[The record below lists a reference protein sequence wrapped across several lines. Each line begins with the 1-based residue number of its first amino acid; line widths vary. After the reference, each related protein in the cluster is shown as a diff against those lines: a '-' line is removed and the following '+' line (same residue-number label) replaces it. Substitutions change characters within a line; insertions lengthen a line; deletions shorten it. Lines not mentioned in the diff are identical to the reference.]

1 MNGIRYI
8 RAVFGDA
15 FHIFL
20 GELCA
25 LCNLGYDLLI
35 VISDLQLF
43 CNSAPE
49 LTTAASEFAPYSNFL
64 LFFWLLVFN
73 FYAMSLL
80 LNVAIAIKNKNAV
93 IEIPNMAVTKTLL
106 TVKDVKDCSNR
117 KLSGKSHFAKFTVL
131 PIVDCNSSKNRP
143 QKQTTMVIPADRSG
157 LLTTSETEKAIALI
171 RNSVYVP
178 KTICKKQ
185 LVP

>member
-1 MNGIRYI
+1 MWQKLKYSFI
-8 RAVFGDA
+8 VFKNE
-15 FHIFL
+15 F
-20 GELCA
+20 
-25 LCNLGYDLLI
+25 
-35 VISDLQLF
+35 F
-43 CNSAPE
+43 C
-49 LTTAASEFAPYSNFL
+49 LAPYLCL
-64 LFFWLLVFN
+64 LF
-73 FYAMSLL
+73 YAISLL
-80 LNVAIAIKNKNAV
+80 LNLAIATKNKNAV

-157 LLTTSETEKAIALI
+157 LLTTSETEKAITLI
-171 RNSVYVP
+171 RNSVYMP

-185 LVP
+185 LAP

>member
-1 MNGIRYI
+1 MHFNTLYHKTDRKTTLK
-8 RAVFGDA
+8 D
-15 FHIFL
+15 L
-20 GELCA
+20 QKSELS
-25 LCNLGYDLLI
+25 I
-35 VISDLQLF
+35 VIL
-43 CNSAPE
+43 PE
-49 LTTAASEFAPYSNFL
+49 GVFSSQ
-64 LFFWLLVFN
+64 LLVFN

-93 IEIPNMAVTKTLL
+93 IEIPNMAVTKTLF